1 MTKKDFTMKKLQVLI
16 AEDEI
21 AIANLIKNL
30 IDFDR
35 LHLECLGIVVNGQ
48 QVYEQILKS
57 SPDIVIT
64 DISMP

>member
-1 MTKKDFTMKKLQVLI
+1 MKKLQVLI

-48 QVYEQILKS
+48 QAYEQILKS